1 MNDQRCC
8 NLTNIDI
15 FGIPFAWAQWNI
27 ECQLEKLNLFQN
39 WIEVFKERWE
49 KDLVIEKPSII
60 ELILARI
67 SFPNIPCNWEFSN
80 FVRNDKKY
88 FM

>member
-8 NLTNIDI
+8 NLTNLDI

-27 ECQLEKLNLFQN
+27 VCQLGKLNLSQN
-39 WIEVFKERWE
+39 WIEVFKERWG
-49 KDLVIEKPSII
+49 KNLVIEKPSVI

-67 SFPNIPCNWEFSN
+67 SFPNIPFNWEFSN
-80 FVRNDKKY
+80 FVKNYKKC